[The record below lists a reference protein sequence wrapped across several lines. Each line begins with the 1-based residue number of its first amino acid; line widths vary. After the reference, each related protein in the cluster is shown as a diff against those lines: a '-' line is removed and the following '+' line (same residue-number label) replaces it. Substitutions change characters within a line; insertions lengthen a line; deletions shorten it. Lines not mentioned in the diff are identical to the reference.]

1 MSLPHLSKQNTD
13 RDQLVYVIVAVS
25 AWYYPNA
32 ELTQSNG
39 RFGQGNEASGT
50 AEAIS
55 YAVATARRM
64 L

>member
-1 MSLPHLSKQNTD
+1 MSHARHSKQNTD

-50 AEAIS
+50 AEAIR